1 MRSISASDFKTHCLA
16 LLDEV
21 SEEGETLIILK
32 RGRPVARLIS
42 EVPAEGAA
50 QATLLGT
57 ARATDDLLD
66 PPLPEDAWEALQG
79 R

>member
-1 MRSISASDFKTHCLA
+1 MRSVSASDFKTHCLA
-16 LLDEV
+16 LLDEI

-32 RGRPVARLIS
+32 RGRPVARL
-42 EVPAEGAA
+42 VPELPAQGAP
-50 QATLLGT
+50 QASLLGT
-57 ARATDDLLD
+57 ARAADDLLE